1 MQLPRYRLNS
11 PLTHLPTT
19 GACPATG
26 SAIAGNDVTITT
38 LEVTDMQPHY
48 LPTTLLAAA
57 AVAVTLS
64 LPLAAHA
71 EASRAAVLASTCF
84 ACHGTDGK
92 SPGAIPSIYGYPAEI
107 MSSHLKAFRAGSR
120 AATVMDRHAT
130 GYTDEE
136 IELIASYLEQLGK

>member
-1 MQLPRYRLNS
+1 
-11 PLTHLPTT
+11 
-19 GACPATG
+19 
-26 SAIAGNDVTITT
+26 
-38 LEVTDMQPHY
+38 
-48 LPTTLLAAA
+48 
-57 AVAVTLS
+57 
-64 LPLAAHA
+64 
-71 EASRAAVLASTCF
+71 VLASTCF

>member
-1 MQLPRYRLNS
+1 M
-11 PLTHLPTT
+11 PTT

-38 LEVTDMQPHY
+38 LEVTDMHPHY